1 MRFFLEV
8 DKMILNFMW
17 RILNVWTWPRI
28 FFQLKNITNLSKRER
43 LTSSTHAQTRV
54 GWQPGSPALLRLGL
68 CARLQGQGSVPTHSQ
83 AASIHP
89 YHFSP
94 GMSGQVFPNERKLWG
109 MSELSTRTAETHQQD
124 FTCMLR
130 FKFILEGSSWRK
142 DLRRRFS
149 ELISQVFTHKTQT
162 MEHPM
167 KVLSGLL
174 RRNMIQF
181 NFLKWLNVNIWLPV
195 ETQRWN
201 PWCWVTSPFIFLAF

>member
-1 MRFFLEV
+1 
-8 DKMILNFMW
+8 MILNFMW

-54 GWQPGSPALLRLGL
+54 GWQPGSPLPCSALA
-68 CARLQGQGSVPTHSQ
+68 CVQGSRDGALFLHTARQPAYILITFHQERQGRSSQ
-83 AASIHP
+83 TKE
-89 YHFSP
+89 
-94 GMSGQVFPNERKLWG
+94 N
-109 MSELSTRTAETHQQD
+109 SEVRQSYQQAETHQQD

-130 FKFILEGSSWRK
+130 FKFILEGSSSRK
-142 DLRRRFS
+142 DLRRFS

-174 RRNMIQF
+174 RRNMIEF

-201 PWCWVTSPFIFLAF
+201 PWCWVTSPFIFIAF